1 MPPPSAGCT
10 SRRSGQS
17 DEADL
22 VDALRAAGALRI
34 SLVAAEGAT
43 VIGHVAFSA
52 VVVRAGASTINTLG
66 LAPMAV
72 LPEYQ
77 GRGIG
82 SRLVRAG
89 LAACGDTPY
98 GLVFVLGAPP
108 FYGRFGF
115 TPAKPLGLTWEHGGA
130 AGRLHGSGAATGHAA
145 RRSRRG
151 GVPAGIRWFVVT
163 ATPQPPLSGGLSG
176 FRPIPPDKGG
186 KGGYVIKRSEACES
200 A

>member
-1 MPPPSAGCT
+1 MIGIRSETPSDAAAI
-10 SRRSGQS
+10 RRVHVEAFGQS

-34 SLVAAEGAT
+34 SLVAAEAGT
-43 VIGHVAFSA
+43 VVGHVAFSPL
-52 VVVRAGASTINTLG
+52 VVRGGASTINALG

-115 TPAKPLGLTWEHGGA
+115 MPAKPLGLTWEHGGPPDA
-130 AGRLHGSGAATGHAA
+130 FMVQAL
-145 RRSRRG
+145 RRG
-151 GVPAGIRWFVVT
+151 MLPGIRGVV
-163 ATPQPPLSGGLSG
+163 AYRPEFDGL
-176 FRPIPPDKGG
+176 
-186 KGGYVIKRSEACES
+186 
-200 A
+200 

>member
-1 MPPPSAGCT
+1 MIGIRPETPSDAAAI
-10 SRRSGQS
+10 RRVHVEAFGQP

-43 VIGHVAFSA
+43 VIGHIAFSA

-77 GRGIG
+77 HRGIG

-89 LAACGDTPY
+89 LAACGDTPH

-115 TPAKPLGLTWEHGGA
+115 TPAKPLGLTWEHGG
-130 AGRLHGSGAATGHAA
+130 
-145 RRSRRG
+145 
-151 GVPAGIRWFVVT
+151 
-163 ATPQPPLSGGLSG
+163 
-176 FRPIPPDKGG
+176 PPDAFMVQALQRGMLPG
-186 KGGYVIKRSEACES
+186 VRGVVAYRPEFDGL
-200 A
+200 

>member
-1 MPPPSAGCT
+1 MIGIRPETPSDAAAI
-10 SRRSGQS
+10 RRVHVEAFGQP

-43 VIGHVAFSA
+43 VIGHIAFSA

-77 GRGIG
+77 HRGIG

-89 LAACGDTPY
+89 LAACGDTPH

-115 TPAKPLGLTWEHGGA
+115 TPAKPLGLTWEHGGPP
-130 AGRLHGSGAATGHAA
+130 GAFMVQALRKGAL
-145 RRSRRG
+145 RGIG
-151 GVPAGIRWFVVT
+151 GVAAYRPEFD
-163 ATPQPPLSGGLSG
+163 GL
-176 FRPIPPDKGG
+176 
-186 KGGYVIKRSEACES
+186 
-200 A
+200 

>member
-1 MPPPSAGCT
+1 MIGIRSETPGDAAAI
-10 SRRSGQS
+10 RRVHAEAFGQP

-43 VIGHVAFSA
+43 VIGHIAFSA

-98 GLVFVLGAPP
+98 GLVFVLGAPR

-115 TPAKPLGLTWEHGGA
+115 KPAEPLGITWEHGGPP
-130 AGRLHGSGAATGHAA
+130 GAFMVQALRKGAL
-145 RRSRRG
+145 RGIG
-151 GVPAGIRWFVVT
+151 GVAAYRPEFD
-163 ATPQPPLSGGLSG
+163 GL
-176 FRPIPPDKGG
+176 
-186 KGGYVIKRSEACES
+186 
-200 A
+200 